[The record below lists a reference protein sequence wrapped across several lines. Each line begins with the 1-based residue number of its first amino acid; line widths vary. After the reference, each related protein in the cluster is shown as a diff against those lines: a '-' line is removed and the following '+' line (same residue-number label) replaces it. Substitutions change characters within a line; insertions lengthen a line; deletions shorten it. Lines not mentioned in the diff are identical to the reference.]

1 MLTFYNFIQQLFE
14 IVGSVATTFW
24 QFLTTPV
31 LTIVNSWDLPLWLN
45 TIIYDPLYWMFGTE
59 GTILTG
65 IPVLIGILLLI
76 RLVMLL
82 FGR

>member
-1 MLTFYNFIQQLFE
+1 MYTLYDFINRLFE
-14 IVGSVATTFW
+14 IVSSIAETFW

-31 LTIVNSWDLPLWLN
+31 ISIVNSWDLPIWLD
-45 TIIYDPLYWMFGTE
+45 TLIYEPLYWLFGSE
-59 GTILTG
+59 GTILTA
-65 IPVLIGILLLI
+65 IPVLIGIILLI